1 VNAHQR
7 KGGRG
12 ESKRSHRYAQRLECE
27 TEDKGKNLWTVEHI
41 IPRTDQAT
49 YGAQYECYVSN
60 VVRFLL
66 AMKVLL
72 CVREGQDAEPTAI
85 Y

>member
-1 VNAHQR
+1 MTAYQR

-12 ESKRSHRYAQRLECE
+12 ETKRSHRYAQRLECE
-27 TEDKGKNLWTVEHI
+27 TEDKRNDLWTIEHI
-41 IPRTDQAT
+41 IPRADQAT
-49 YGAQYECYVSN
+49 YGARYECYESN

-72 CVREGQDAEPTAI
+72 CVREGQGAEPAAMH
-85 Y
+85 